1 MKAIGNSGKVMKN
14 HILALTGVVKGKKG
28 RVYTFN
34 QLELDKRRDMKKAL
48 LDIEL
53 NGLII

>member
-1 MKAIGNSGKVMKN
+1 MKAIGNGGKVVKN
-14 HILALTGVVKGKKG
+14 HILALTGAVRTKKG

-53 NGLII
+53 SGLII